1 MTKVT
6 FKISYIRVRRGEVLG
21 VTGSCPELGEWNK
34 PVLLDDKDFP
44 VWKGSVTIKGNAE
57 YKFVIADKATGM
69 MACGEDLGMI
79 PACVCTSSTH
89 DMAPV
94 RAWWEEEDKDSIQRF
109 YNQRLGRQGIAPEG
123 CGPDIC
129 EQIVAQHLYSPAMLT
144 ILPLQDW
151 VGMDGDIRYGL
162 PAEERINVPAIPRYY
177 WRYRMHLTLEE
188 LLGKADFNSKVLE
201 LVTDCGR

>member
-1 MTKVT
+1 MMTKVT

-57 YKFVIADKATGM
+57 YKFVIADKAAG
-69 MACGEDLGMI
+69 
-79 PACVCTSSTH
+79 V
-89 DMAPV
+89 
-94 RAWWEEEDKDSIQRF
+94 
-109 YNQRLGRQGIAPEG
+109 
-123 CGPDIC
+123 
-129 EQIVAQHLYSPAMLT
+129 
-144 ILPLQDW
+144 
-151 VGMDGDIRYGL
+151 
-162 PAEERINVPAIPRYY
+162 AIPRYY

-188 LLGKADFNSKVLE
+188 LLGKADFNRKVLE

>member
-1 MTKVT
+1 MMTKVT

-57 YKFVIADKATGM
+57 YKFVIADKATG
-69 MACGEDLGMI
+69 AILRWEDGFN
-79 PACVCTSSTH
+79 
-89 DMAPV
+89 
-94 RAWWEEEDKDSIQRF
+94 RSIDGQREICLRP
-109 YNQRLGRQGIAPEG
+109 RL
-123 CGPDIC
+123 D
-129 EQIVAQHLYSPAMLT
+129 
-144 ILPLQDW
+144 
-151 VGMDGDIRYGL
+151 DGSYKAAG
-162 PAEERINVPAIPRYY
+162 VAIPRYY
-177 WRYRMHLTLEE
+177 WRYRMLLTLEE